1 MFTWIKKLKAIVATY
16 YVNLDA
22 LHSRI
27 DKLDALVRDRTDI
40 SVDVSMTRKNPSQ
53 VIVTGQYRNSDYVQV
68 FNVDTDDLA
77 LLIDMLRDMQR
88 HGVVRRVDAPI
99 GFKAVFNRELHGF

>member
-16 YVNLDA
+16 YTNLDG

-27 DKLDALVRDRTDI
+27 DRLDALVRDRTDI
-40 SVDVSMTRKNPSQ
+40 SVGVSLTRKNPSQ

-77 LLIDMLRDMQR
+77 HLIDMLRDMQR
-88 HGVVRRVDAPI
+88 HGVVRRVDAPP
-99 GFKAVFNRELHGF
+99 GFKAVFDRELGGF